1 SLCELGTDSDSDLP
15 DAFSLLKTPE
25 PKAKK
30 TTLSRRRTLKK
41 SASVEVPK
49 RNADDSDA
57 ESGIAALKVPGEL
70 VLAYGLRKYYPAR
83 LLAQP
88 APNRYTVEFFDGTRS
103 TLSRGRILTIYESK
117 FYTCPLG
124 AIKLVGDEPVLNTK
138 HRVGD
143 IDEQV
148 VDLDKEF
155 ERDVLIFHRL
165 VADMEA
171 IRGDLDALHVC
182 SLDRVKDIADIE
194 DRMAIFFGENH
205 NAKRLLSSRVSKG
218 FLNRAEFDF
227 LGRLLSKWYTTPPHA
242 LVCANTA
249 GSQAKDVPADPST
262 SLEDAIAEPS
272 TVLEDATV
280 EPPTSLENVP
290 VESSTSLEDV
300 PVEPPASLEDA
311 ISEPLPA
318 AKDEL
323 ISTPASDIS
332 QLTEPIDNI
341 NLADSVT
348 SSSNSNL
355 ATQTVEFIHEV
366 LLPHA
371 IKRLT
376 MARESCT
383 LAESEIRMARAN
395 ETHWVD
401 QILAARGVSS
411 DTLNDYL
418 IALILIAFNIK

>member
-1 SLCELGTDSDSDLP
+1 MAKNEPLLPLSKPTDFPVKPLRRTQSAILPKDTASREGKADIGSLCELGTDSDSDLP
-15 DAFSLLKTPE
+15 DAFSLLKTPVH
-25 PKAKK
+25 KAKK
-30 TTLSRRRTLKK
+30 TTLSRRRKLVK
-41 SASVEVPK
+41 SASAEVPTS
-49 RNADDSDA
+49 NADDSDA

-88 APNRYTVEFFDGTRS
+88 APNRYTVEFFDGKRS
-103 TLSRGRILTIYESK
+103 TLSRGRILTMYESK
-117 FYTCPLG
+117 FHTCPLG

-138 HRVGD
+138 HRIDD

-155 ERDVLIFHRL
+155 ERDMRIFHWL

-171 IRGDLDALHVC
+171 IRGDLDALHIC

-194 DRMAIFFGENH
+194 DRMAIFFGEN
-205 NAKRLLSSRVSKG
+205 NSAKRLLSSRVSKG

-227 LGRLLSKWYTTPPHA
+227 LGRLLSKWYTTPPRA

-249 GSQAKDVPADPST
+249 GSQAKDVA
-262 SLEDAIAEPS
+262 
-272 TVLEDATV
+272 
-280 EPPTSLENVP
+280 
-290 VESSTSLEDV
+290 VES
-300 PVEPPASLEDA
+300 PASLEGATAKPSALTEDA
-311 ISEPLPA
+311 IIEPLPA

-323 ISTPASDIS
+323 ISTPTSDIS

-341 NLADSVT
+341 NLADPVT
-348 SSSNSNL
+348 SSSNTDL
-355 ATQTVEFIHEV
+355 AAQTVEFIHEV

-371 IKRLT
+371 IRRLT

-383 LAESEIRMARAN
+383 LAESEIRMAQAN
-395 ETHWVD
+395 EAHWVD

-411 DTLNDYL
+411 DSLNEPSG
-418 IALILIAFNIK
+418 

>member
-1 SLCELGTDSDSDLP
+1 SLRRTQSATLPKETASREGKADIGSLCELGTDSDSDLP

-171 IRGDLDALHVC
+171 IRGDLDALH
-182 SLDRVKDIADIE
+182 
-194 DRMAIFFGENH
+194 N
-205 NAKRLLSSRVSKG
+205 
-218 FLNRAEFDF
+218 
-227 LGRLLSKWYTTPPHA
+227 
-242 LVCANTA
+242 
-249 GSQAKDVPADPST
+249 
-262 SLEDAIAEPS
+262 
-272 TVLEDATV
+272 
-280 EPPTSLENVP
+280 
-290 VESSTSLEDV
+290 
-300 PVEPPASLEDA
+300 
-311 ISEPLPA
+311 
-318 AKDEL
+318 
-323 ISTPASDIS
+323 
-332 QLTEPIDNI
+332 LTF
-341 NLADSVT
+341 SVG
-348 SSSNSNL
+348 
-355 ATQTVEFIHEV
+355 
-366 LLPHA
+366 
-371 IKRLT
+371 
-376 MARESCT
+376 C
-383 LAESEIRMARAN
+383 
-395 ETHWVD
+395 
-401 QILAARGVSS
+401 
-411 DTLNDYL
+411 
-418 IALILIAFNIK
+418 

>member
-1 SLCELGTDSDSDLP
+1 MAKKGAKTNGKRKRECKDPELSVESLLPQSKPTDFPVKSLRRTQSATLPKETVSREGKADIGSLCELGTDSDSDLP

-205 NAKRLLSSRVSKG
+205 NAKRLLSSR
-218 FLNRAEFDF
+218 
-227 LGRLLSKWYTTPPHA
+227 
-242 LVCANTA
+242 
-249 GSQAKDVPADPST
+249 
-262 SLEDAIAEPS
+262 
-272 TVLEDATV
+272 
-280 EPPTSLENVP
+280 
-290 VESSTSLEDV
+290 
-300 PVEPPASLEDA
+300 
-311 ISEPLPA
+311 
-318 AKDEL
+318 
-323 ISTPASDIS
+323 
-332 QLTEPIDNI
+332 
-341 NLADSVT
+341 
-348 SSSNSNL
+348 
-355 ATQTVEFIHEV
+355 
-366 LLPHA
+366 
-371 IKRLT
+371 
-376 MARESCT
+376 
-383 LAESEIRMARAN
+383 
-395 ETHWVD
+395 
-401 QILAARGVSS
+401 
-411 DTLNDYL
+411 
-418 IALILIAFNIK
+418 

>member
-1 SLCELGTDSDSDLP
+1 MAKKGAKTNGKRKRECKDPELSVESLLPQSKPTDFPVKSLRRTQSATLPKETASREGKADIGSLCELGTDSDSDLP

-171 IRGDLDALHVC
+171 IRGDLDALH
-182 SLDRVKDIADIE
+182 RI
-194 DRMAIFFGENH
+194 
-205 NAKRLLSSRVSKG
+205 
-218 FLNRAEFDF
+218 
-227 LGRLLSKWYTTPPHA
+227 
-242 LVCANTA
+242 
-249 GSQAKDVPADPST
+249 
-262 SLEDAIAEPS
+262 
-272 TVLEDATV
+272 
-280 EPPTSLENVP
+280 
-290 VESSTSLEDV
+290 
-300 PVEPPASLEDA
+300 
-311 ISEPLPA
+311 
-318 AKDEL
+318 
-323 ISTPASDIS
+323 
-332 QLTEPIDNI
+332 
-341 NLADSVT
+341 
-348 SSSNSNL
+348 
-355 ATQTVEFIHEV
+355 
-366 LLPHA
+366 
-371 IKRLT
+371 
-376 MARESCT
+376 
-383 LAESEIRMARAN
+383 
-395 ETHWVD
+395 
-401 QILAARGVSS
+401 
-411 DTLNDYL
+411 
-418 IALILIAFNIK
+418 